1 MPGRISLHFGH
12 NSPMESTSSLLAKRF
27 GSNIDHHR
35 PKSIPS
41 RPSTRGVP
49 ATVNM
54 TLESPPLVCYGH
66 PKDSTGALMSGLL
79 HLDVHSHSL
88 RVESFKIVFQAE
100 VLTRKPIAPHCPSC
114 TARTEDIH
122 AWAVI
127 SEAVTLAHGIHSYP
141 FSYLIPGNLPA
152 TNSNA
157 LGRIRYFLH
166 AVALSAQGEIK
177 FSREIQ
183 ISRAILPGP
192 ERHSVRIFPPTNLS
206 AHVNLPHIVHPDGN
220 FQLGIRL
227 DGVLNET
234 ETRWRLRKL
243 SWRIEESSK
252 VISPSCP
259 HHRSKL
265 CGDGKGILHEDVCT
279 VGSGEL
285 KDGWKADYS
294 NGGRIEME
302 FMVGIS
308 AHMNAACDIESPCGI
323 KVNHNLVVEMVVA
336 EEHVSSICGS
346 LPLRIHIL
354 IGYSGLRELP
364 TAQSHQLVQLVS
376 YACSSFSMCLLV
388 RVSESAGMRS
398 SLPSTTI
405 FHLRPQNTRPLSR
418 MLPSL
423 VNLHRSMKAYRY
435 NQFATTLNYFI

>member
-1 MPGRISLHFGH
+1 
-12 NSPMESTSSLLAKRF
+12 
-27 GSNIDHHR
+27 
-35 PKSIPS
+35 
-41 RPSTRGVP
+41 
-49 ATVNM
+49 
-54 TLESPPLVCYGH
+54 
-66 PKDSTGALMSGLL
+66 MSGLL
-79 HLDVHSHSL
+79 HLDIHPHLL
-88 RVESFKIVFQAE
+88 RIESFKVVFRAE
-100 VLTRKPIAPHCPSC
+100 VLTRKPIAPNCPNC

-122 AWAVI
+122 SWAVI

-166 AVALSAQGEIK
+166 AVALSAQGDEIK

-206 AHVNLPHIVHPDGN
+206 AHVSLPHIVHPDGD

-227 DGVLNET
+227 DGVLSEK
-234 ETRWRLRKL
+234 ETRWKLRKL
-243 SWRIEESSK
+243 SWKIEESSK

-302 FMVGIS
+302 FMVGIP

-323 KVNHNLVVEMVVA
+323 KVSHNLVVEMVVA
-336 EEHVSSICGS
+336 EENCPKGTPNRPVTPTGAARILRMQFLLNVSARAGLGISWDEEQP
-346 LPLRIHIL
+346 PLYDNIPPAPPKYQTFIEDAAEP
-354 IGYSGLRELP
+354 RESP
-364 TAQSHQLVQLVS
+364 PVYEGV
-376 YACSSFSMCLLV
+376 
-388 RVSESAGMRS
+388 
-398 SLPSTTI
+398 PI
-405 FHLRPQNTRPLSR
+405 
-418 MLPSL
+418 
-423 VNLHRSMKAYRY
+423 
-435 NQFATTLNYFI
+435 